1 MRRSILLLIAVIL
14 EDRVADGN
22 ALIADIGAW
31 VILRRRDQFTNNI
44 LAFMAKRA
52 TEGIVGAGT
61 LHGISCTKGIEVSYA
76 SQYTRLFGS
85 GMPDPYNSVSTTYN
99 QHYALRPGRSGLRR
113 DGGGSYPT

>member
-1 MRRSILLLIAVIL
+1 MGRAILLLIAIVL

-31 VILRRRDQFTNNI
+31 VIRGGGDQFTNNI

-76 SQYTRLFGS
+76 PSIADFWAIRDQGGKETCKWGLK
-85 GMPDPYNSVSTTYN
+85 PD
-99 QHYALRPGRSGLRR
+99 
-113 DGGGSYPT
+113 

>member
-1 MRRSILLLIAVIL
+1 VRRPILLLIAVVL

-31 VILRRRDQFTNNI
+31 VIRGGGDQFTNNI

-76 SQYTRLFGS
+76 PSIPDFGTGS
-85 GMPDPYNSVSTTYN
+85 PYGENKRGMPKGGSLKN
-99 QHYALRPGRSGLRR
+99 ALRKVIS
-113 DGGGSYPT
+113 SAF